1 MNPYKIYK
9 ITFPNDKVYIG
20 QTRRSVKQRLYEH
33 HKGRRKSVLQKA
45 LLKYGIENIK
55 VNVIKSNLSLD
66 EANELEVKLIK
77 KYFKTSYNVS
87 IQGHH
92 NEKYQDKHW
101 RSKIS
106 SSQKGIPRWS
116 DKDRER
122 IRKQKTGMKYSE
134 ESKKLRSIANS
145 RKWVVITPKNK
156 QIEVFNLYNFCKER
170 NLCSGNMTRVAQ
182 GKLKQHKGYK
192 VSYKY

>member
-20 QTRRSVKQRLYEH
+20 QTRRSVKQRLNEH

-45 LLKYGIENIK
+45 LVKYGIENIK

-77 KYFKTSYNVS
+77 PF
-87 IQGHH
+87 
-92 NEKYQDKHW
+92 QDKDW

-106 SSQKGIPRWS
+106 SSQKGIL
-116 DKDRER
+116 DGVIK
-122 IRKQKTGMKYSE
+122 I
-134 ESKKLRSIANS
+134 KKEI
-145 RKWVVITPKNK
+145 
-156 QIEVFNLYNFCKER
+156 Q
-170 NLCSGNMTRVAQ
+170 
-182 GKLKQHKGYK
+182 
-192 VSYKY
+192 